1 MTTIVLVGLMG
12 AGKSTVGR
20 IVAERL
26 GRRFVDSDLAIEE
39 RTGSSVRELWEA
51 GGEASYRR
59 LESDVVLDALARTS
73 PVVVAAP
80 GGVVLD
86 PEVRVALGGA
96 YVVWL
101 RGDPGTLA
109 SRVRPRDHRPLLGS
123 DPKAV
128 LTAMAADRAELYR
141 QVADAVIDIDGVD
154 ADSLADRV
162 IDLHRQASVAAMA
175 DADQGA

>member
-1 MTTIVLVGLMG
+1 MTAIVLVGLMA

-26 GRRFVDSDLAIEE
+26 GRRLVDSDLAIEE
-39 RTGSSVRELWEA
+39 LTGSSVRELWEE

-59 LESDVVLDALARTS
+59 LESHVVLDALAGTA

-86 PEVRVALGGA
+86 PEVRAALANA

-109 SRVRPRDHRPLLGS
+109 SRVCPDDHRPLLSS

-128 LTAMAADRAELYR
+128 LTAMAADRADLYR

-154 ADSLADRV
+154 TECLADRV
-162 IDLHRQASVAAMA
+162 IDLYQES
-175 DADQGA
+175 